1 MNSIFARRSIR
12 KYHAKPIEKEKIRI
26 LLGAAM
32 AAPTA
37 RNQREW
43 EFVVVTADGIRRQLS
58 EVSPYNRACGS
69 GAAGDRTVADKNP
82 DDFTEIF

>member
-37 RNQREW
+37 RISVN
-43 EFVVVTADGIRRQLS
+43 GNL
-58 EVSPYNRACGS
+58 
-69 GAAGDRTVADKNP
+69 
-82 DDFTEIF
+82 